1 MKQESIIKTLED
13 YIEKRIDSLDYIT
26 TLYNVRAYC
35 AEGNQERLHKEMKPF
50 YKMYWDYSDEL
61 NYTSRRL
68 IQDIAREDRFFSGW
82 ASGQNFNNLT
92 HRWALYSNIDEV
104 MRFLETLT
112 MAHFELSD
120 GEEVYSDLVDE
131 LNYLSVSGN
140 SSSGE
145 IYAMFHAFCTIML
158 SSYRYDEHKILLQ
171 KLFENWDFMKHF
183 YSVMTGRIIGLGFQN
198 FVSLANNLKTPK
210 YHAHLHLIYW
220 FLSDR
225 FDTMELNKRQLKSVE
240 KVMSILDELMDNT
253 ELDHDLDELCQL
265 LFPEE
270 VTEMLS
276 KHPKIPYRQL
286 EKENLIL
293 KSENKELRDEQKK
306 LRSDLLLLSAKHEEI
321 SRKMAEHLQNAMQND
336 AIPFSVIEEEL
347 LELAPQ
353 TVGSVF
359 SMLNDM
365 LGGDAVWQKN
375 FKRLRKRVRE
385 REKELSQK
393 KDTGIKFEK
402 AEIKV
407 QSPGNIIG
415 KDVNYDRYYG
425 E

>member
-1 MKQESIIKTLED
+1 MKLESIIEPLED
-13 YIEKRIDSLDYIT
+13 YIEKRIDRIDIISFS
-26 TLYNVRAYC
+26 YNVRACC
-35 AEGNQERLHKEMKPF
+35 ADGNLDRFHKKMKPF
-50 YKMYWDYSDEL
+50 YKMYWDYSDKL
-61 NYTSRRL
+61 DFTSRRL
-68 IQDIAREDRFFSGW
+68 IQDIAREDRLFSGW
-82 ASGQNFNNLT
+82 ASGQNFSSMCNDWAT
-92 HRWALYSNIDEV
+92 HSNIDEV

-112 MAHFELSD
+112 LRHFEIAN
-120 GEEVYSDLVDE
+120 GEEVYEKLLDE
-131 LNYLSVSGN
+131 LNYLSVTGN
-140 SSSGE
+140 SASGE
-145 IYAMFHAFCTIML
+145 IYAMFHAFCTIVL
-158 SSYRYDEHKILLQ
+158 SSYRYDEHKSMLQ

-415 KDVNYDRYYG
+415 KDVNYDRNYG

>member
-68 IQDIAREDRFFSGW
+68 IHDIAREDRFFSGW

-145 IYAMFHAFCTIML
+145 IYAMFHAFCTIIL

-171 KLFENWDFMKHF
+171 QLFKNWDFMKHF
-183 YSVMTGRIIGLGFQN
+183 YSVMIGRIIGLGFQN
-198 FVSLANNLKTPK
+198 FIALANNLKTPK

-225 FDTMELNKRQLKSVE
+225 FDGMELSKRQLKSAE
-240 KVMSILDELMDNT
+240 KVMGVLDELMDST
-253 ELDHDLDELCQL
+253 DLSHDLDVLCQL

-286 EKENLIL
+286 EKENLVL
-293 KSENKELRDEQKK
+293 KSENKELKNEQNK
-306 LRSDLLLLSAKHEEI
+306 LRADLIKLSAKHEEI

-415 KDVNYDRYYG
+415 KDVNYDRNYG

>member
-171 KLFENWDFMKHF
+171 QLFKNWDFMKHF

-385 REKELSQK
+385 REKELSLK
-393 KDTGIKFEK
+393 NDTGIRFEK
-402 AEIKV
+402 AEIMV

-415 KDVNYDRYYG
+415 KDIKTEN
-425 E
+425 

>member
-35 AEGNQERLHKEMKPF
+35 AEGNQELLHKEMKPF

-68 IQDIAREDRFFSGW
+68 IHDIAREDRFFSGW

-158 SSYRYDEHKILLQ
+158 SSYRYDEHK
-171 KLFENWDFMKHF
+171 
-183 YSVMTGRIIGLGFQN
+183 V
-198 FVSLANNLKTPK
+198 
-210 YHAHLHLIYW
+210 
-220 FLSDR
+220 
-225 FDTMELNKRQLKSVE
+225 
-240 KVMSILDELMDNT
+240 
-253 ELDHDLDELCQL
+253 
-265 LFPEE
+265 
-270 VTEMLS
+270 
-276 KHPKIPYRQL
+276 
-286 EKENLIL
+286 
-293 KSENKELRDEQKK
+293 
-306 LRSDLLLLSAKHEEI
+306 
-321 SRKMAEHLQNAMQND
+321 
-336 AIPFSVIEEEL
+336 
-347 LELAPQ
+347 
-353 TVGSVF
+353 
-359 SMLNDM
+359 
-365 LGGDAVWQKN
+365 
-375 FKRLRKRVRE
+375 
-385 REKELSQK
+385 
-393 KDTGIKFEK
+393 
-402 AEIKV
+402 
-407 QSPGNIIG
+407 
-415 KDVNYDRYYG
+415 
-425 E
+425 